1 MRLSRRRPSPSETCI
16 DGVLGV
22 VLSLPERAPTG
33 SSPRR
38 LDALFRELAKGE
50 PNRAPEDIE
59 DLIWSVWISHPH
71 SDAEGTMVAAVEAMA
86 AGALDLAKPLL
97 DRLTDD
103 HPDWAE
109 AWNKRA
115 TLAFIEKNDE
125 EALAFIERTLCLEP
139 RHFGAVAG
147 FAQICLRHGRM
158 REARAAFQV
167 ALGINPHLDGLRDM
181 VRELAAC
188 LPRTLH

>member
-1 MRLSRRRPSPSETCI
+1 VKISKRRPSPSENCI

-22 VLSLPERAPTG
+22 VLSLPQRAPALG
-33 SSPRR
+33 APRR

-50 PNRAPEDIE
+50 PSRAPEDIE
-59 DLIWSVWISHPH
+59 DLIWSVWISHPD
-71 SDAEGTMVAAVEAMA
+71 SEAEGTMVAAVEAMA

-97 DRLTDD
+97 DRLTET

-115 TLAFIEKNDE
+115 TLAFLERNDE
-125 EALAFIERTLCLEP
+125 EALAYIERTLTLEP

-147 FAQICLRHGRM
+147 FAQICLRHDRM
-158 REARAAFQV
+158 REARAAFLV
-167 ALGINPHLDGLRDM
+167 ALGINPHLDGLQDM
-181 VRELAAC
+181 IRELASC
-188 LPRTLH
+188 MPRTLH

>member
-1 MRLSRRRPSPSETCI
+1 MKSSRRRPSPSETCI

-22 VLSLPERAPTG
+22 VLSLGQRAPALTA
-33 SSPRR
+33 PRR

-50 PNRAPEDIE
+50 PSRSPEDIE
-59 DLIWSVWISHPH
+59 DLIWSVWISHP
-71 SDAEGTMVAAVEAMA
+71 DPEAESGMVAAVEAMA

-97 DRLTDD
+97 ERLTAAF
-103 HPDWAE
+103 PDWAE

-125 EALAFIERTLCLEP
+125 EALAYIERTLTLEP

-147 FAQICLRHGRM
+147 FAQICLRHDRM
-158 REARAAFQV
+158 REARAAFQI
-167 ALGINPHLDGLRDM
+167 AQGINPHLDGLPEM
-181 VRELAAC
+181 IRELAAC
-188 LPRTLH
+188 MPRTLH